1 MANRL
6 LIDFNCVELE
16 ALNSEQRR
24 GSIETIL
31 SKFHRVRCIS
41 SRSKNFALFFPT
53 LRTYSRPNVTT
64 DAEAVSTMFSPI
76 RQSYLSA
83 SLLPRCR
90 KLAPY
95 SRRDSNSL
103 AKLNCALPLPPFF
116 PTLQITRATFS
127 RLYSRRVA
135 PMKTH

>member
-16 ALNSEQRR
+16 TLNSEQRR
-24 GSIETIL
+24 ESFETIV
-31 SKFHRVRCIS
+31 SKFHRVRCICS
-41 SRSKNFALFFPT
+41 CNKSFALFFST

-76 RQSYLSA
+76 RQSYLSTTY
-83 SLLPRCR
+83 LPRCR
-90 KLAPY
+90 KLTPY
-95 SRRDSNSL
+95 SQRDSNSL

>member
-6 LIDFNCVELE
+6 PIDFNCVELE
-16 ALNSEQRR
+16 TLNSER
-24 GSIETIL
+24 SLETIV
-31 SKFHRVRCIS
+31 SRFHPVRCICS
-41 SRSKNFALFFPT
+41 CSKSFALFFST

-83 SLLPRCR
+83 HPPSPVVAS
-90 KLAPY
+90 LAPY